1 MLDPFDFSNCPTFHS
16 DLTSASDGIQR
27 ATALN
32 DKIHAERLRM
42 IDALNKAIVVI
53 GVLVVFAIAVLHG
66 AGQSRDFVKDQQE
79 RNVTWRK

>member
-16 DLTSASDGIQR
+16 DLNSASDGIQR
-27 ATALN
+27 AIELN

-53 GVLVVFAIAVLHG
+53 GVIALFGLAVMHG
-66 AGQSRDFVKDQQE
+66 AGQSRGFVLDQRE
-79 RNVTWRK
+79 RNVTWKR